1 MVGDMMNFKNIRSD
15 LATESLEQLEI
26 GKHYNKEE
34 YVNNGVKVEKVSILQ
49 PHQSINQGIGTYIEI
64 SFKNYMDQQI
74 IIDELVNNLKPLI
87 DKINYPKIL
96 IVGLGNQYLTNDA
109 IGPRT
114 LRDIRITHFLDD

>member
-1 MVGDMMNFKNIRSD
+1 
-15 LATESLEQLEI
+15 
-26 GKHYNKEE
+26 
-34 YVNNGVKVEKVSILQ
+34 
-49 PHQSINQGIGTYIEI
+49 
-64 SFKNYMDQQI
+64 MDQQI

-114 LRDIRITHFLDD
+114 LRDIRITHFLDDEDKLLNHYYDILGIAPGVKVQTGMETSEIVKAIVDKENIDLVIVVDALCAKNYRN